1 MKVPALAARAPPG
14 ATKLATGTGEARM
27 SLMISRIEA
36 SRPPGVSR
44 RSTTSC
50 APSRPARSRPR
61 CTKSAVAGPIAASIG
76 MTSTGGVAAG
86 AATIQKT
93 ASSVGQRAAM
103 PGLPLQPL
111 QERRQQIHR
120 QRKYDG
126 RILVRADDRE
136 RFQVTQLDC
145 LRLLRQ

>member
-1 MKVPALAARAPPG
+1 MCLRVSVSPGVDPDSLPALFFCSPLSAPPAG
-14 ATKLATGTGEARM
+14 A
-27 SLMISRIEA
+27 
-36 SRPPGVSR
+36 
-44 RSTTSC
+44 
-50 APSRPARSRPR
+50 
-61 CTKSAVAGPIAASIG
+61 PIAASIG
-76 MTSTGGVAAG
+76 ITSTGGVAAG

-93 ASSVGQRAAM
+93 ASSVSQRAAM

-145 LRLLRQ
+145 LRLLRQDL